1 MRCCAARM
9 SGATLKTGPRKV
21 EAGRASSRRAA
32 MTALLAPGGLPG
44 GLPRAAALLQAG
56 ELVAFGTETVYGL
69 GADATNAAAV
79 AAIFAA
85 KGRPR
90 FNPLICHFAT
100 AEDAFAEVHA
110 TPLAQRLAA
119 RFWPGP
125 LTLVLP
131 RRPRS
136 RIALLAGAGLDTLAV
151 RVPGHASALALIR
164 AAGRPIA
171 APSANLSGRISPTRA
186 EHVLAQ
192 LEGRIAAILDS
203 GPCPAGV
210 ESTVLDL
217 SRERPVLLRPGAV
230 PAEALLAETG
240 PLARPTGL
248 GPELGPELGREL
260 GRGAEPGAALRSPGL
275 MSQHYAPRL
284 PLRLNAVAAGADAAL
299 LAFGPAPPA
308 PLTFQLSETMNL
320 TEAAARLFEGL
331 HWLDAAAPKH
341 GLRRIAAMPIPETGL
356 GAAINDRLRRAA
368 APL

>member
-1 MRCCAARM
+1 MPCYAARM
-9 SGATLKTGPRKV
+9 SGATLKPGPEKV
-21 EAGRASSRRAA
+21 DAARPADILPPA
-32 MTALLAPGGLPG
+32 MTELLTPAR
-44 GLPRAAALLQAG
+44 LPRAAALLQAG

-100 AEDAFAEVHA
+100 PEDAFAEVRA
-110 TPLAQRLAA
+110 TPLARRLAA

-151 RVPGHASALALIR
+151 RVPGHPLALALIR
-164 AAGRPIA
+164 AAARPIA
-171 APSANLSGRISPTRA
+171 APSANLSGRVSPTRA

-217 SRERPVLLRPGAV
+217 CQEPPVLLRPGAV

-240 PLARPTGL
+240 PLAHPAEAAPQA
-248 GPELGPELGREL
+248 GPQ
-260 GRGAEPGAALRSPGL
+260 AALRSPGL
-275 MSQHYAPRL
+275 MRQHYAPRL
-284 PLRLNAVAAGADAAL
+284 PLALNARAAGPDTAL